1 MRYMS
6 TRSRNGRGVTLQVMV
21 PSRTDLRFDGGAP
34 WLDLLGTLGYAFH
47 AGPAERLGAR
57 ARLATF
63 LQIAGLAPA
72 RRPAE
77 ADVAAAHALREA
89 LRRVALAVVDDRA
102 PQRADLDVVRTWADR
117 DAGPLALDRA
127 PRLRRRAPRDSG
139 EALARLARQ
148 ALEDLTGP
156 RAGELR
162 ARPQPEC
169 RQRFLGP
176 RGRRRGR
183 GPGVRQAVP
192 GPRGAAA
199 LVLGAALRDE
209 GARPGPA
216 GAPARRPRELDRLEH
231 ALGAGGQHAL
241 AAGHD
246 GQGVGAQ
253 ERGQHVRAL

>member
-1 MRYMS
+1 
-6 TRSRNGRGVTLQVMV
+6 MV
-21 PSRTDLRFDGGAP
+21 PPRTDLRFDGGAP

-47 AGPAERLGAR
+47 AEPAERLGDR

-102 PQRADLDVVRTWADR
+102 PQRADLDVVREWADR
-117 DAGPLALDRA
+117 DAGPLVLDRA

-156 RAGELR
+156 RAGDVR
-162 ARPQPEC
+162 ACADPEC
-169 RQRFLGP
+169 RKLFLDPG
-176 RGRRRGR
+176 GRRRWCSAQTCGTK
-183 GPGVRQAVP
+183 
-192 GPRGAAA
+192 
-199 LVLGAALRDE
+199 
-209 GARPGPA
+209 AR
-216 GAPARRPRELDRLEH
+216 
-231 ALGAGGQHAL
+231 
-241 AAGHD
+241 
-246 GQGVGAQ
+246 
-253 ERGQHVRAL
+253 VRALRERRRAAPES